1 MSAKTAK
8 RIYGLPESAKGGF
21 GFLLFLFTISG
32 ATGLVFQIVWL
43 YRLALLFG
51 NAVYATSA
59 TLAAFFLGLAAGGWF
74 WGKMASRVQR
84 PLTLYGL
91 LELGIALS
99 AVLWLYGWQVY
110 QNHYAD
116 LVAALPA
123 SRPVLTTTKLIF
135 SMTLLLLPTSFMG
148 GTLPILVHYVG
159 RMKWGPAR
167 RGTLLYAF
175 NTLGAAIGVLFAGF
189 YFMAQYGVNA
199 TYLLAMGLAAF
210 TGLMAVVIDRLVST
224 EISAPTKALS
234 APSPKRASDRRMKN
248 GALGEPPF
256 SYMEMRLL
264 AIVTGLL
271 ALALETLWFRMFA
284 QVLQNSVYSFSAI
297 LIVFLLAIGLGGVV
311 AHFLIRLQ
319 FPSRQTMKTLLII
332 GAILIGLSPFLFDEL
347 TRGLNYIA
355 LRASWPLYLWNIFT
369 LGAII
374 VFPPVLLV
382 GAVFPYLLKIAPDIE
397 HSPGKITGRLV
408 LFNSLGSTLGPIL
421 AGFVLLNTIG
431 LWASIQLIAFTYIAL
446 ALYLD
451 RPARSLPHW
460 KSTVVGSLLFFIV
473 MLILAPPLVK
483 LKKGEQLLHL
493 WQGSDGMVSVVKSE
507 NNLEMRLDNYYTLG
521 DTRSALVEQMQG
533 HIPLFIHPQPKQILF
548 LGMGTGITAGAALK
562 HPVERVVTVELIG
575 NVIHAAQ
582 QYFSPW
588 TNGLFRDFRVR
599 IIADDARN
607 YLLGSRE
614 QFDVIIGDLFTP
626 WHAGT
631 GSMYTVEHFQQARS
645 RLAPKGIFVQWLPLY
660 QLTPQSFYTIA
671 KSFAEVFE
679 TVTLWR
685 ADFSFVKATAALVG
699 QSAGA
704 KLQHD
709 ALLQNV
715 RYILSTRNDPSSENQ
730 HHMAGLFY
738 MGNLQALGAHL
749 SNVPLNT
756 DDRRTIE
763 FHAPILSQ
771 EANAGKKSYIV
782 GTELEALLQRLRD
795 NLPPHQ
801 DPYLSELP
809 DAERIYVEV
818 GFFYY
823 QYLQAKA
830 LGQTEKAARL
840 RARILELA
848 PSFLNS
854 ASPEG

>member
-1 MSAKTAK
+1 MSKSTSK
-8 RIYGLPESAKGGF
+8 YIYGLPESAKGGF
-21 GFLLFLFTISG
+21 GFLLFIFTISG
-32 ATGLVFQIVWL
+32 AISLVFQIVWL
-43 YRLALLFG
+43 YRLGLLFG

-74 WGKMASRVQR
+74 WGKMASRFQR

-99 AVLWLYGWQVY
+99 AALWLFGWQVY

-116 LVAALPA
+116 LIAALPT
-123 SRPVLTTTKLIF
+123 SRPVLTTAKLIF
-135 SMTLLLLPTSFMG
+135 SMSLLLLPTSFMG

-159 RMKWGPAR
+159 RTQWGPAK

-189 YFMAQYGVNA
+189 YFMARYGVNA
-199 TYLLAMGLAAF
+199 TYMLAMGLAAF
-210 TGLMAVVIDRLVST
+210 LGLMAVVIDRIVST
-224 EISAPTKALS
+224 DISAPIKNIS
-234 APSPKRASDRRMKN
+234 APSPKRATGNQIKKGSV
-248 GALGEPPF
+248 GEP
-256 SYMEMRLL
+256 SLSLVEMRLL
-264 AIVTGLL
+264 AIGTGLL

-311 AHFLIRLQ
+311 AHILIRLQ
-319 FPSRQTMKTLLII
+319 LPSRQTIKTLLIA
-332 GAILIGLSPFLFDEL
+332 GAILIGLSPLLFDAL
-347 TRGLNYIA
+347 TQGLNYIA
-355 LRASWPLYLWNIFT
+355 LRASWPLYLWNIFK
-369 LGAII
+369 LAAII
-374 VFPPVLLV
+374 VFPSVLLV
-382 GAVFPYLLKIAPDIE
+382 GAVFPYLLKIAPDIQ
-397 HSPGKITGRLV
+397 HSPGKITGSLV
-408 LFNSLGSTLGPIL
+408 LFNSLGSTLGPLL
-421 AGFVLLNTIG
+421 AGFVFLNTIG
-431 LWASIQLIAFTYIAL
+431 LWASLQLIALTYVAL

-451 RPARSLPHW
+451 RPARFLPSW
-460 KSTVVGSLLFFIV
+460 KLSVLGGLLFFIV
-473 MLILAPPLVK
+473 MLILAPPVVK
-483 LKKGEQLLHL
+483 LKKGEQLLRL
-493 WQGSDGMVSVVKSE
+493 WQGSDGVVSVVKSE

-533 HIPLFIHPQPKQILF
+533 HIPLLIHPQPKHILF

-562 HPVERVVTVELIG
+562 HPVERVIAVELIG

-588 TNGLFRDFRVR
+588 TNGLFSDFRTS

-614 QFDVIIGDLFTP
+614 QFDVIVGDLFTP

-631 GSMYTVEHFQQARS
+631 GSMYTVEHFQQTRK
-645 RLAPKGIFVQWLPLY
+645 RLAPNGIFVQWLPLY
-660 QLTPQSFYTIA
+660 QLTPESFYTIA
-671 KSFAEVFE
+671 KSFAEAFE

-685 ADFSFVKATAALVG
+685 ADFSFAKATVALVG
-699 QSAGA
+699 QPAGA
-704 KLQHD
+704 KLQQD
-709 ALLQNV
+709 VLLQNI
-715 RYILSTRNDPSSENQ
+715 RYILNHSNDNSSKNQ

-738 MGNLQALGAHL
+738 MGNLRALENQLA
-749 SNVPLNT
+749 NVPLNT

-771 EANAGKKSYIV
+771 EANAGKATYIV
-782 GTELEALLQRLRD
+782 GAELEALLKRLRD
-795 NLPPHQ
+795 NLPPYQ
-801 DPYLSELP
+801 DPYLANLP
-809 DAERIYVEV
+809 EAERIYVDV

-830 LGQTEKAARL
+830 LGQTAKAARFH
-840 RARILELA
+840 ARILELA
-848 PSFLNS
+848 PSFLNP